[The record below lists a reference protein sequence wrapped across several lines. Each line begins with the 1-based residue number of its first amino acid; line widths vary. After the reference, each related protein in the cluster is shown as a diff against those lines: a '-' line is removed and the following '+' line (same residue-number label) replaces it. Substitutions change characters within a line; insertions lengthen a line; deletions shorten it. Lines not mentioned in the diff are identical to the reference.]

1 INDVCKRMK
10 RALSDADSTMA
21 NRALERARET
31 QDIIDS
37 WGSPL
42 RISPEAAK
50 INARALRH
58 AAEVTRLSRAHTF
71 SDRAMRTMRVIARR
85 VVGMTERG
93 VEKPVIAD
101 YVGSLADGDRKS
113 VV

>member
-1 INDVCKRMK
+1 ACLIHRDARKRPRRVAPDMLEEINDVFKRMK

-37 WGSPL
+37 WGSSL
-42 RISPEAAK
+42 RISREAAK
-50 INARALRH
+50 INARARRH

-71 SDRAMRTMRVIARR
+71 SDRAMR
-85 VVGMTERG
+85 
-93 VEKPVIAD
+93 
-101 YVGSLADGDRKS
+101 DRKS
-113 VV
+113 VA